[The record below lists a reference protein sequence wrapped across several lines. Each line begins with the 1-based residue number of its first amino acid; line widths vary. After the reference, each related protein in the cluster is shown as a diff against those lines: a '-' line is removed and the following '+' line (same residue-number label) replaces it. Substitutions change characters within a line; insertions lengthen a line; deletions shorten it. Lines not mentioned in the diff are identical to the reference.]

1 MPRLDSALSL
11 FAAASVLTATLAG
24 CRDASIPMRLLAP
37 RSPLRTELA
46 TAPVVNSLADNGS
59 GCSDSQCT
67 LRDAIAFANPGA
79 TITFSVTG
87 TIFLGQGE
95 LLIDKDLTIN
105 GSGAPQLQVDG
116 AKSSREFEIAAG
128 ATVSISGLTMQNGNV
143 LTPTAPFGGGI
154 RNFGTLT
161 LTNTV
166 VTGNGTSGEGGGI
179 HNDEGMLT
187 IVGSTISDNFAGNG
201 GGIMNAEGAVSITN
215 STVSGNVGGLGGGIQ
230 NSGSMTIINSTIA
243 GNTVGSQGGRGSGIA
258 NTGLRTTLINTIVAN
273 DPAGGNCAGPITTD
287 GGYNIEDGT
296 TCGFTAATSHSNAN
310 PGLDLAGLLS
320 NGGPT
325 PTIGLLTGALA
336 VDLIPTGV
344 NGCGTTITTDQ
355 RGVARPFGSGCDV
368 GAYELNFKG
377 FLPPIN
383 NVRTNPIHPGKGV
396 PIQFIL
402 GGDHGLAIFASGSP
416 SSAQIACP
424 LSDVSGDD
432 VPTVTAGNSELSYDP
447 STDTYTY
454 VWKTDKAWAG
464 SCRRLFVT
472 FADGSVHRADFSFD
486 R

>member
-1 MPRLDSALSL
+1 MSRLDAALAL
-11 FAAASVLTATLAG
+11 FAAATVLTTTLAG
-24 CRDASIPMRLLAP
+24 CRDASIPTRLLTP
-37 RSPLRTELA
+37 RSPLRTEVA

-87 TIFLGQGE
+87 TIFLAQGE
-95 LLIDKDLTIN
+95 LLIDKDLTID
-105 GSGAPQLQVDG
+105 GAGASQLRVDG
-116 AKSSREFEIAAG
+116 VLSSREFEIAAG
-128 ATVSISGLTMQNGNV
+128 ATVSLSGLTMQDGNAPD
-143 LTPTAPFGGGI
+143 PTAPFGGGI

-166 VTGNGTSGEGGGI
+166 LSSNGASGEGGGI
-179 HNDEGMLT
+179 HNTGGVLT
-187 IVGSTISDNFAGNG
+187 IVGSTISGSYAGNG

-215 STVSGNVGGLGGGIQ
+215 STVSGNFAGVGGGIQ

-243 GNTVGSQGGRGSGIA
+243 ANSVGSQGGRGSGIA

-273 DPAGGNCAGPITTD
+273 DPAGGNCSGPITTD

-310 PGLDLAGLLS
+310 PGLDPAGLLS
-320 NGGPT
+320 NGGQT
-325 PTIGLLTGALA
+325 PTIGLLLGALA

-344 NGCGTTITTDQ
+344 NGCGTTIATDQ
-355 RGVARPFGSGCDV
+355 RGVARPFNGACDV
-368 GAYELNFKG
+368 GAYELDFKG

-396 PIQFIL
+396 PIQFSL

-424 LSDVSGDD
+424 LSDASGD
-432 VPTVTAGNSELSYDP
+432 VLPTVTAGNSELSYDP

-454 VWKTDKAWAG
+454 VWKTDKSWG
-464 SCRRLFVT
+464 GTCRRLFVT
-472 FADGSVHRADFSFD
+472 FADGSVRTADFSFTP
-486 R
+486 